1 MKEFFDFLVANPDYI
16 ISVFVLIFTVAGM
29 QFKDMKFILIS
40 QIAANGLLA
49 AQCIVGGTMS
59 TGGVVI
65 LATVQTVICFVLN
78 RKNIKVPLWF
88 TIVFMAGFS
97 AITVVGF
104 VVPSIPSSPFDFI
117 TMVAAWFFALC
128 VVQEKSWICRLYSVI
143 NVALWLVYDI
153 AVLPSAVINHIIIIT
168 TTFVGIL
175 RNDRAE
181 WAAVFRKI
189 FGKKSAETLPEE
201 EKTEEEV

>member
-1 MKEFFDFLVANPDYI
+1 MIIQENVMKEIFDFLVANPDYI

-49 AQCIVGGTMS
+49 AQCIVGGTLS

-65 LATVQTVICFVLN
+65 LATVQTIICFILN
-78 RKNIKVPLWF
+78 RQNVKVPTWL
-88 TIVFMAGFS
+88 TVLFMVGYSGIAVMGF
-97 AITVVGF
+97 F
-104 VVPSIPSSPFDFI
+104 VPSIPSSPFDLI

-128 VVQEKSWICRLYSVI
+128 VVQEKSWICRILSVA

-153 AVLPSAVINHIIIIT
+153 AVLPSAVINHIIIIST
-168 TTFVGIL
+168 TIVGII

-181 WAAVFRKI
+181 WRALLAKI
-189 FGKKSAETLPEE
+189 FGRAAK
-201 EKTEEEV
+201 

>member
-1 MKEFFDFLVANPDYI
+1 MKEFFDFLAANPDYI

-65 LATVQTVICFVLN
+65 LATVQTVVCFVLN
-78 RKNIKVPLWF
+78 RKNIKVPLWT
-88 TIVFMAGFS
+88 TIAFMAGYS

-104 VVPSIPSSPFDFI
+104 IVPSIPSSPFDFI
-117 TMVAAWFFALC
+117 TMVAVWFFALC
-128 VVQEKSWICRLYSVI
+128 VVQEKSWICRIYSVL

-153 AVLPSAVINHIIIIT
+153 AVLPSAVLNHVIIIST
-168 TTFVGIL
+168 TIVGII
-175 RNDRAE
+175 RNDRTE
-181 WAAVFRKI
+181 WAAIFRRL
-189 FGKKSAETLPEE
+189 FGKKTIESVSEKEN
-201 EKTEEEV
+201 KTEEV

>member
-1 MKEFFDFLVANPDYI
+1 MKEIFDFLVANPDYI

-59 TGGVVI
+59 TGGVVL
-65 LATVQTVICFVLN
+65 LATVQTVVCFVFN
-78 RKNIKVPLWF
+78 RMNIKVPLWL
-88 TIVFMAGFS
+88 TGLFMAGYS

-104 VVPSIPSSPFDFI
+104 IVPSIPSSPFDFI
-117 TMVAAWFFALC
+117 TMIAAWFFALC
-128 VVQEKSWICRLYSVI
+128 VVQEKSWICRLYSVL

-153 AVLPSAVINHIIIIT
+153 AVLPSAVLNHVIIIST
-168 TTFVGIL
+168 TIVAII

-181 WAAVFRKI
+181 WAGIFHKI
-189 FGKKSAETLPEE
+189 FGDKKAVEPSEE
-201 EKTEEEV
+201 EKDNAEV